1 MRCDVMSFF
10 IYSTSTVFYF
20 ILFYFLFALLYTRV
34 CHGGWLLEEEGAKR
48 KDEVEVEAE
57 AGKRKTFSSYDTV

>member
-1 MRCDVMSFF
+1 
-10 IYSTSTVFYF
+10 
-20 ILFYFLFALLYTRV
+20 
-34 CHGGWLLEEEGAKR
+34 LEEEGAKR